1 MSPQPGRR
9 RAKIWPIP
17 LKLPL
22 PIIPIPLRAG
32 DDDAKIDLQAMLSI
46 VYERGAYQLD
56 ANYDQDPVPL
66 LSPEQAAWAN
76 RSLPR

>member
-1 MSPQPGRR
+1 
-9 RAKIWPIP
+9 
-17 LKLPL
+17 
-22 PIIPIPLRAG
+22 
-32 DDDAKIDLQAMLSI
+32 MLSI